1 MLHPLA
7 ACVAFLAV
15 GLWASSNGGTGAVPR
30 DDGAR
35 PVTGFLNRSL
45 KSGGKE
51 FKYVV
56 YVPRGYG
63 AKPDEKWPLILFLH
77 GAGECGT
84 DGTKQVAQGLGNAI
98 LWDVDAW
105 PFIVVFPQKPEQGRQ
120 WEDYDGPVMAM
131 LEDVRGQYAVDGDR
145 QYLTGL
151 SQGGHGTW
159 TFAANHPGT
168 WAAIAPVCGYLNRVS
183 APPELDA
190 SYAKFAEKIKHLPVW
205 AFHGEDDK
213 VVKVEATKA
222 VVDSLKAAGAD
233 VRASYYPGVG
243 HDSWTN
249 AYREKLGEWFL
260 RHTRK
265 P

>member
-1 MLHPLA
+1 MGLENLRSAVKRALA
-7 ACVAFLAV
+7 AGAAALLATAAGAAAGTEVAGREVALEEA
-15 GLWASSNGGTGAVPR
+15 GLPVVVRLPEGYDPG
-30 DDGAR
+30 R
-35 PVTGFLNRSL
+35 P
-45 KSGGKE
+45 
-51 FKYVV
+51 
-56 YVPRGYG
+56 
-63 AKPDEKWPLILFLH
+63 WPLVVFLH
-77 GAGECGT
+77 GAGECGS
-84 DGTKQVAQGLGNAI
+84 DGRQAQVGLGPAVAARP
-98 LWDVDAW
+98 DRW
-105 PFIVVFPQKPEQGRQ
+105 PCLVLMPQKPSREHQ
-120 WEDYDGPVMAM
+120 WEAY
-131 LEDVRGQYAVDGDR
+131 EDQVLAAIAEARARWNIDGDR
-145 QYLTGL
+145 IALTGL

-190 SYAKFAEKIKHLPVW
+190 SYAKLAEKIKHLPVW